1 MKILDAIRLG
11 VEKAEAMG
19 VRVAIA
25 VVDLRGEMV
34 AIYRMEGAYPFTPQ
48 VAYEGRGGRHI

>member
-19 VRVAIA
+19 ICVAIA
-25 VVDLRGEMV
+25 VVDLRG
-34 AIYRMEGAYPFTPQ
+34 
-48 VAYEGRGGRHI
+48 

>member
-34 AIYRMEGAYPFTPQ
+34 AIYRMEGAYPFTPPP
-48 VAYEGRGGRHI
+48 GGV

>member
-1 MKILDAIRLG
+1 MKVLDAIRLG

-25 VVDLRGEMV
+25 VVDLSGEVVVM
-34 AIYRMEGAYPFTPQ
+34 GARPLPSG
-48 VAYEGRGGRHI
+48 V